1 MKLRDLF
8 SGDATIDPQADEAAV
23 TGVTG
28 VTGLAVDSRAV
39 KPGDVFFAL
48 AGHKTDGARFID
60 AAIAAGAVAIAGD
73 HPPLGALPV
82 PFVTTK
88 NPRRAVSLA
97 AAKFYPAQPAT
108 IAAVTGTSGKTSVA
122 AFTRQI
128 WQRLG
133 HASASIGTIGLVS
146 PQRTIYGSL
155 TTPDPIALHR
165 QLDEIAKEGVT
176 HLALEASSH
185 GLDQYRLDGVRIA
198 AGGFTNLSRDHMDYH
213 PDTEH
218 YLAAK
223 LRLFR
228 DLVVADGAA
237 VISADH
243 DCSQGVID
251 AARKRGL
258 RIIAAGRKGDGAG
271 EGIRLIEAEIDGFA
285 QNLMLEHRG
294 RKYSVRLPLV
304 GEFQIENALVSAGLA
319 IGTGSA
325 PDQVFEALE
334 GLEGAKGRLERV
346 AERNGASIF
355 VDYAHKPD
363 ALAKAL
369 QALRPYAKRKLVVVF
384 GAGGDRD
391 AGKRPLMGAIAVE
404 NADHVIVTDDNPRSE
419 NPDTI
424 RAAILSHAR
433 GAKEIG
439 DRAEAIRTAI
449 AGLQP
454 GDALLIA
461 GKGHETGQIVGDRVL
476 PFSDHDAV
484 ASALATRVA

>member
-8 SGDATIDPQADEAAV
+8 SDEIQIDRQAGAIDV
-23 TGVTG
+23 S
-28 VTGLAVDSRAV
+28 GLAMDSRV
-39 KPGDVFFAL
+39 VRPGDLFFAL
-48 AGHKTDGARFID
+48 AGARTDGARFID
-60 AAIAAGAVAIAGD
+60 AALAAGAVAVAGE
-73 HPPLGALPV
+73 HLPQGLSV
-82 PFVTTK
+82 PSVTTA
-88 NPRRAVSLA
+88 NPRRALSLA
-97 AAKFYPAQPAT
+97 AAKFFSRQPAT
-108 IAAVTGTSGKTSVA
+108 IVAVTGTSGKTSVA

-146 PQRTIYGSL
+146 PKRTIYGSL

-165 QLDEIAKEGVT
+165 QLDEIARDGVT
-176 HLALEASSH
+176 HLAFEASSH
-185 GLDQYRLDGVRIA
+185 GLDQYRLDGVRVA

-213 PDTEH
+213 PDVAH

-228 DLVVADGAA
+228 DLVPPSGAA

-243 DCSQGVID
+243 DCSAQVIE

-258 RIIAAGRKGDGAG
+258 RLLTVGTNGDGRG
-271 EGIRLIEAEIDGFA
+271 EGIRLVKAGIDGFA
-285 QNLMLEHRG
+285 QKLTLEHRG
-294 RKYSVRLPLV
+294 KTISVRLPLV
-304 GEFQIENALVSAGLA
+304 GGFQIENALVSAGLA
-319 IGTGSA
+319 IATGSDA
-325 PDQVFEALE
+325 DAVFASLE
-334 GLEGAKGRLERV
+334 HLEGAKGRLERV
-346 AERNGASIF
+346 GERNDAPIF

-391 AGKRPLMGAIAVE
+391 AGKRPLMGAIASE

-419 NPDTI
+419 KPEAI
-424 RAAILSHAR
+424 RAAIL
-433 GAKEIG
+433 GATKGASEIG
-439 DRAEAIRTAI
+439 DRAQAIRAAI
-449 AGLQP
+449 EELQP

-461 GKGHETGQIVGDRVL
+461 GKGHETGQIIGDKIL
-476 PFSDHDAV
+476 HFSDHEAV
-484 ASALATRVA
+484 AAALAPRVA

>member
-8 SGDATIDPQADEAAV
+8 SDEIQIDRQAGAIDV
-23 TGVTG
+23 S
-28 VTGLAVDSRAV
+28 GLAMDSRV
-39 KPGDVFFAL
+39 VRPGDLFFAL
-48 AGHKTDGARFID
+48 AGARTDGARFID
-60 AAIAAGAVAIAGD
+60 AALAAGAVAVAGE
-73 HPPLGALPV
+73 HLPQGLSA
-82 PFVTTK
+82 PSVTTA
-88 NPRRAVSLA
+88 NPRRALALA
-97 AAKFYPAQPAT
+97 AARFFSRQPAT

-146 PQRTIYGSL
+146 PKRTIYGSL

-165 QLDEIAKEGVT
+165 QLDEIARDGVT
-176 HLALEASSH
+176 HLAFEASSH
-185 GLDQYRLDGVRIA
+185 GLDQYRLDGVRVA

-213 PDTEH
+213 PDVAH
-218 YLAAK
+218 YLNAK

-228 DLVVADGAA
+228 DLVPPGGAA

-243 DCSQGVID
+243 DCSAQVIE

-258 RIIAAGRKGDGAG
+258 RLLTVGTNGDGRG
-271 EGIRLIEAEIDGFA
+271 EGIRLVKAGIDGFA
-285 QNLMLEHRG
+285 QKLTLEHRG
-294 RKYSVRLPLV
+294 KTISVRLPLV
-304 GEFQIENALVSAGLA
+304 GGFQIENALVSAGLA
-319 IGTGSA
+319 IATGSDA
-325 PDQVFEALE
+325 DAVFASLE
-334 GLEGAKGRLERV
+334 HLEGAKGRLERV
-346 AERNGASIF
+346 GERNDAPIF

-391 AGKRPLMGAIAVE
+391 AGKRPLMGAIASE

-419 NPDTI
+419 KPEAI
-424 RAAILSHAR
+424 RAAIL
-433 GAKEIG
+433 GATKGASEIG
-439 DRAEAIRTAI
+439 DRAQAIRAAI
-449 AGLQP
+449 EELQP

-461 GKGHETGQIVGDRVL
+461 GKGHETGQIIGDKIL
-476 PFSDHDAV
+476 HFSDHEAV
-484 ASALATRVA
+484 AAALAPRVA